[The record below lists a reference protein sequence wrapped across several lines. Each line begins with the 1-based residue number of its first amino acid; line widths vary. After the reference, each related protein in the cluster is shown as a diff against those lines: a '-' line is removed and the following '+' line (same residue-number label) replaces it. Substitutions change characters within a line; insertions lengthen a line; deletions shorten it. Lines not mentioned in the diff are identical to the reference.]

1 MTPEAGVSRNPPALK
16 TLIAEDHTLVS
27 QGLEVML
34 SMAEGIDLVGVVS
47 NGAAAVERAEREQLD
62 VILMDVNLGKAMNG
76 IEATRLVKEKA
87 PSTRVLILTM
97 FTDPGT
103 VAEAVKAGADGYL
116 SKGASKEV
124 VVQAIKDVAAGKS
137 VLDPNVTEGIF
148 GRIGGRDPQALT
160 DRELTVLQ
168 ELTHGKSTRE
178 VAEHIHVSEETVKTY
193 LKQIFRKLEV
203 HDRTEAVAEA
213 FRRGLVH

>member
-1 MTPEAGVSRNPPALK
+1 MSLK
-16 TLIAEDHTLVS
+16 ILIAEDHTLVS
-27 QGLEVML
+27 QGLEAML
-34 SMAEGIDLVGVVS
+34 SMADDLELADVVDTGDAAIDSVKQKPVDVV
-47 NGAAAVERAEREQLD
+47 
-62 VILMDVNLGKAMNG
+62 LMDVSLGHGING
-76 IEATRLVKEKA
+76 IDATREIKKASPDTKVLV
-87 PSTRVLILTM
+87 LTM

-116 SKGASKEV
+116 SKGSSRES
-124 VVQAIKDVAAGKS
+124 VVQAIRDVVEGRS

-168 ELTHGKSTRE
+168 QLTYGKSTRE

-193 LKQIFRKLEV
+193 LKQIFRKLDV
-203 HDRTEAVAEA
+203 RDRTEAVAEA

>member
-1 MTPEAGVSRNPPALK
+1 MS
-16 TLIAEDHTLVS
+16 
-27 QGLEVML
+27 
-34 SMAEGIDLVGVVS
+34 
-47 NGAAAVERAEREQLD
+47 
-62 VILMDVNLGKAMNG
+62 G
-76 IEATRLVKEKA
+76 IEATRLIKEESPDTK
-87 PSTRVLILTM
+87 VLILTM

-116 SKGASKEV
+116 SKGASGDAL
-124 VVQAIKDVAAGKS
+124 VQGIRDVADGRS

-148 GRIGGRDPQALT
+148 GRIGGKDIRALS

-193 LKQIFRKLEV
+193 LKQIFKKLGV
-203 HDRTEAVAEA
+203 RDRTEAVAEA

>member
-1 MTPEAGVSRNPPALK
+1 MSLK

-34 SMAEGIDLVGVVS
+34 SMAEGIDLVGVVAS
-47 NGAAAVERAEREQLD
+47 GAAAVERAEREPVD

-76 IEATRLVKEKA
+76 IEATKLVKEKS
-87 PSTRVLILTM
+87 PDTRVLILTM

>member
-1 MTPEAGVSRNPPALK
+1 MTLK

-34 SMAEGIDLVGVVS
+34 SMAEGIDLVGVVAT
-47 NGAAAVERAEREQLD
+47 GEAAVERAEREQLD
-62 VILMDVNLGKAMNG
+62 VILMDVNLGKGMNG
-76 IEATRLVKEKA
+76 IQATRQVKEKA

-124 VVQAIKDVAAGKS
+124 VVQAIKDVVEGKS

-193 LKQIFRKLEV
+193 LKQIFRKLDV

>member
-1 MTPEAGVSRNPPALK
+1 MSLRI
-16 TLIAEDHTLVS
+16 LITEDHVLVS

-34 SMAEGIDLVGVVS
+34 SNVEDLELVGVVDS
-47 NGAAAVERAEREQLD
+47 GEKALEAIRGGIVD
-62 VILMDVNLGKAMNG
+62 VVLMDISLSTTMSG
-76 IEATRLVKEKA
+76 IEATRLIKEESPDTK
-87 PSTRVLILTM
+87 VLILTM

-116 SKGASKEV
+116 SKGASGDAL
-124 VVQAIKDVAAGKS
+124 VQGIRDVADGRS

-148 GRIGGRDPQALT
+148 GRIGGKDIRALS

-193 LKQIFRKLEV
+193 LKQIFKKLGV
-203 HDRTEAVAEA
+203 RDRTEAVAEA

>member
-1 MTPEAGVSRNPPALK
+1 MTLK

-47 NGAAAVERAEREQLD
+47 NGEAAVERAEREQLD

-124 VVQAIKDVAAGKS
+124 VVQAIKDVAEGKS

-193 LKQIFRKLEV
+193 LKQIFRKLNV

>member
-1 MTPEAGVSRNPPALK
+1 MSLK

-47 NGAAAVERAEREQLD
+47 NGAAAVERAEREHVD
-62 VILMDVNLGKAMNG
+62 VVLMDVNLGKAMNG
-76 IEATRLVKEKA
+76 IEATRLVKEKS

-116 SKGASKEV
+116 SKGA
-124 VVQAIKDVAAGKS
+124 
-137 VLDPNVTEGIF
+137 
-148 GRIGGRDPQALT
+148 
-160 DRELTVLQ
+160 
-168 ELTHGKSTRE
+168 
-178 VAEHIHVSEETVKTY
+178 
-193 LKQIFRKLEV
+193 
-203 HDRTEAVAEA
+203 
-213 FRRGLVH
+213 